1 MQNSETIGSVTLA
14 SSGAAAT
21 ANVSGSPY
29 AITASS
35 ATGGTFTAGNYN
47 ISYGDGS
54 LTVTPRPITLTAAN
68 QSRNYG
74 GANPTSGSVSVTSG
88 SLANSDALGTATV
101 AAQNT
106 ATATAGAGT
115 THSLTPSG
123 QTFTSGSAGNYL
135 ITYAD
140 GTLTINKAH
149 LTVTADDQTRLYGAS
164 NPTFTQT
171 FSGFVNGEIA
181 SVVSGSATGSTTA
194 SAATGVGSA
203 TITASATGLSAA
215 NYDFPTL
222 VNGTLTIN
230 KAHLTVTAD
239 DQSRLLGAP
248 DPTFTQ
254 TLSGFVNGESL
265 ATSGVTG
272 SATGSTTATIST
284 PPGSATILASA
295 SGLSAPNYDFPNL
308 VNGTLTITAPADPPP
323 PPPPPPDVLPPPV
336 AAPALNLAPPLPE
349 APAAGGGGAGG
360 SPGVPA
366 NAGGNVTVSLVRPPS
381 LQEAGVVT
389 VMVPREMATVGAGF
403 AFPLPA
409 AVTESAQPSA
419 AISVTTLSGAPLP
432 SWLRFAVDSRT
443 FNATSVPDG
452 AFPMQ
457 VLVTI
462 GGSTTTVVIS
472 ERAE

>member
-1 MQNSETIGSVTLA
+1 M
-14 SSGAAAT
+14 
-21 ANVSGSPY
+21 
-29 AITASS
+29 
-35 ATGGTFTAGNYN
+35 
-47 ISYGDGS
+47 
-54 LTVTPRPITLTAAN
+54 
-68 QSRNYG
+68 
-74 GANPTSGSVSVTSG
+74 
-88 SLANSDALGTATV
+88 
-101 AAQNT
+101 
-106 ATATAGAGT
+106 
-115 THSLTPSG
+115 
-123 QTFTSGSAGNYL
+123 
-135 ITYAD
+135 
-140 GTLTINKAH
+140 
-149 LTVTADDQTRLYGAS
+149 
-164 NPTFTQT
+164 
-171 FSGFVNGEIA
+171 
-181 SVVSGSATGSTTA
+181 
-194 SAATGVGSA
+194 GSA